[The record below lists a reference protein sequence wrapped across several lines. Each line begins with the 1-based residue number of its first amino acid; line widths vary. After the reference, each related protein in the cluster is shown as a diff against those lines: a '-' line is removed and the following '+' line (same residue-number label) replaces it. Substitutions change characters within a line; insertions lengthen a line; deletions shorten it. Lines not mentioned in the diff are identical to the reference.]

1 MRTQTILPA
10 SPARSVQGP
19 LLLLPE
25 PISFWGGVEASSG
38 MVIDGQSSKCGS
50 SVANTVLAIAEL
62 RGSSSASAVL
72 LELIYRD
79 RAPAA
84 ILLAEVDAI
93 LVLGAITGR
102 EMGWQTPPI
111 LRVAKADLVR
121 LEPDCVVEIDPTG
134 HLSLRSW

>member
-1 MRTQTILPA
+1 MRAQTILPA

-25 PISFWGGVEASSG
+25 PISFWGGVDATSG
-38 MVIDGQSSKCGS
+38 LIIDGQCSKCGS
-50 SVANTVLAIAEL
+50 SVAHTVLAVAEL

-72 LELIYRD
+72 LELIYRN

-84 ILLAEVDAI
+84 ILLTEVDAI

-111 LRVAKADLVR
+111 LRVAKADLVS
-121 LEPDCVVEIDPTG
+121 LAPDCVVEIDPTG
-134 HLSLRSW
+134 HLSLRSR